1 MIPLHVDGSDRRASS
16 SGARR
21 GNRGSHPAGEF
32 ETDSGGNSLADRLA
46 ALDEFSAQARARLR
60 TLQESLT
67 TLSRYRKDLV
77 NSQGELEPLLA
88 PEEGLHALIDE
99 LNSRRVQLM
108 NALDELENSGNE
120 KLGSRVE
127 ALTDAKRAIEQR
139 IAQVREYFAKLDSIK
154 SDIAGTFANISS
166 AFNKPG

>member
-1 MIPLHVDGSDRRASS
+1 M
-16 SGARR
+16 
-21 GNRGSHPAGEF
+21 
-32 ETDSGGNSLADRLA
+32 
-46 ALDEFSAQARARLR
+46 
-60 TLQESLT
+60 
-67 TLSRYRKDLV
+67 
-77 NSQGELEPLLA
+77 LA